1 MTAYRTPLPG
11 ILAATLETSIN
22 QLLAMDEVSPKR
34 LGLLDRRLVRLELEG
49 MGIVLDFS
57 FFPHRVKISLDTDG
71 TPDTVISGT
80 PAAVFAME
88 LPDADGSWGRPGSQV
103 RISGDA
109 TLARDVE
116 RLFSR
121 LDPDWEGELSNW
133 FGDVAAHQLAVGA
146 RSAANHFRSTVATL
160 GNFTADFL
168 RQPSSPLAQPAAI
181 AEFGQAVDSLRDAAD
196 RLEARLRGVRERRAR
211 AAGLGAGLTAR
222 MPEQKP

>member
-1 MTAYRTPLPG
+1 MTTYRTPLPG

-49 MGIVLDFS
+49 LGIVLDFS
-57 FFPHRVKISLDTDG
+57 FSPQRVKVSLDTDG

-80 PAAVFAME
+80 PAALFAMA
-88 LPDADGSWGRPGSQV
+88 LPEADGSWGRPGSQV

-116 RLFSR
+116 RQFSR
-121 LDPDWEGELSNW
+121 LDPDWEGKLTNW
-133 FGDVAAHQLAVGA
+133 FGDVTAHQLAVGA
-146 RSAANHFRSTVATL
+146 RSAASHFRSTVATL
-160 GNFTADFL
+160 GDFTADFL

-181 AEFGQAVDSLRDAAD
+181 ADFGQAVDSLRDATD
-196 RLEARLRGVRERRAR
+196 RLEARLRILQESKAQAAAA
-211 AAGLGAGLTAR
+211 AAG

>member
-22 QLLAMDEVSPKR
+22 QLLAMDDVSPKR

-49 MGIVLDFS
+49 LGLTLDFS
-57 FFPHRVKISLDTDG
+57 FFPHRVKVSLDTDG

-80 PAAVFAME
+80 PAALFAMA

>member
-1 MTAYRTPLPG
+1 MTTYRTPLPG

-49 MGIVLDFS
+49 LGLTLDFS
-57 FFPHRVKISLDTDG
+57 FFPHRVKVSLDTDG

-80 PAAVFAME
+80 PAALFAMAVPE
-88 LPDADGSWGRPGSQV
+88 ADGSWGRPGSQV

-121 LDPDWEGELSNW
+121 LDPDWEGKLSNW
-133 FGDVAAHQLAVGA
+133 FGDVAGHQLAAGA
-146 RSAANHFRSTVATL
+146 RSAASHFRSTVATL
-160 GNFTADFL
+160 GDFTADFL

-181 AEFGQAVDSLRDAAD
+181 AAFGQAVDSLRDATD
-196 RLEARLRGVRERRAR
+196 RLEARLRILRESRDKVVGMAT
-211 AAGLGAGLTAR
+211 G
-222 MPEQKP
+222 MPDQEP